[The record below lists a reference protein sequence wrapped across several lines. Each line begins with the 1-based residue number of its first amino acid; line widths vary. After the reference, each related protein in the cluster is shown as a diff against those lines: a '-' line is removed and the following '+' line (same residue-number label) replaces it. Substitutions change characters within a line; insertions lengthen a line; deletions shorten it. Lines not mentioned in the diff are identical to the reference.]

1 MPVIRWNDTL
11 VGLREVDQHHKQL
24 IDFLGATYEASQ
36 IDASPP
42 EVNCSIEEM
51 LDYTDEHFSREERW
65 MAEAGCPGLARHKK
79 EHGLFALQAQEL
91 RDQRNRMAAAEIIGF
106 LSDWIRCHI
115 LTTDAEFRI
124 FLDQQNNGRMLRDAG
139 QVEG

>member
-11 VGLREVDQHHKQL
+11 VIGLREIDQHHKQL
-24 IDFLGATYEASQ
+24 IDFLGANYEASQ
-36 IDASPP
+36 IGASPA
-42 EVNCSIEEM
+42 EVNYSIEEM

-65 MAEAGCPGLARHKK
+65 MAEAGYPELARHKQ

-115 LTTDAEFRI
+115 LNTDAEFRI

-139 QVEG
+139 